1 MTVQQYIHQLNN
13 SELGRTGVHE
23 SYVSVPRG
31 IVPKLNF
38 VVAGNISAKY
48 KHNGAAY
55 NLKFKKYD
63 NGEFRLTGLGELYR
77 ISSVN
82 AGDLIILEDVDGSF
96 GIDFVYRNNLI
107 VFGVQGQYRFE
118 CRNEDRLTS
127 FLDVDI
133 PCCRDGEMAVLRII
147 PRGSVKP
154 RSDSP
159 RVVNVY
165 ELQVNGV
172 AITGN
177 RNQAV
182 NFFSFQ
188 GGHFLVPSSPDVI
201 RKLEWSDYE

>member
-48 KHNGAAY
+48 KRNGAAY

-77 ISSVN
+77 VSNVN
-82 AGDLIILEDVDGSF
+82 AGDLIILEDIDGSF
-96 GIDFVYRNNLI
+96 GIDFVCRSNLI
-107 VFGVQGQYRFE
+107 VFGAQGQYRFE

-133 PCCRDGEMAVLRII
+133 PCCSDGKMTVLRIVHK
-147 PRGSVKP
+147 GSVKP
-154 RSDSP
+154 RADSP

-172 AITGN
+172 AMTCT

-182 NFFSFQ
+182 NFFSFHE
-188 GGHFLVPSSPDVI
+188 GHFLVPSSPDVI